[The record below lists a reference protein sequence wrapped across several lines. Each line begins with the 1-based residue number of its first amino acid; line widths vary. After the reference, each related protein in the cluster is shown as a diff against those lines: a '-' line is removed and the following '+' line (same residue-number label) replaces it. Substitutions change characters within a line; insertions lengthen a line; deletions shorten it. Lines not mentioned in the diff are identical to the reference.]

1 MGLIIDTAIIIALER
16 GKVSTKQWSHYGQA
30 YISPIMLTALLIGV
44 DRVKNENKR
53 IKCLAFIEYV
63 KSLFTILPFGIEEV
77 YTYARIIH
85 DLYTQRIT
93 IGTHDMLIAATTITK
108 GFPILTLNVKDFKRI
123 QGLEVLTVSSKD

>member
-1 MGLIIDTAIIIALER
+1 MGLIIDTSIIIALER

-30 YISPIMLTALLIGV
+30 YIIVLTELLIGV
-44 DRVKNENKR
+44 DRVNNENKR

-63 KSLFTILPFGIEEV
+63 KSLFTILPFGIEKV

-93 IGTHDMLIAATTITK
+93 IGTHDMLIAATAITK
-108 GFPILTLNVKDFKRI
+108 GFPILTLNVKR
-123 QGLEVLTVSSKD
+123 L

>member
-16 GKVSTKQWSHYGQA
+16 EKVSTKQWSHYGQT
-30 YISPIMLTALLIGV
+30 YISPIVLTELLIGV

-53 IKCLAFIEYV
+53 IKCLTFIEYV
-63 KSLFTILPFGIEEV
+63 KSLFTILPFDIEEV
-77 YTYARIIH
+77 YTYTRITH

-93 IGTHDMLIAATTITK
+93 IGTHDMLIAATAITK
-108 GFPILTLNVKDFKRI
+108 GFLILTLNVKDFKSI

>member
-16 GKVSTKQWSHYGQA
+16 EKVSTQQWSPYGQT
-30 YISPIMLTALLIGV
+30 YISPIVLTELLIGV

-63 KSLFTILPFGIEEV
+63 LPFGLEEV
-77 YTYARIIH
+77 YTYARITH

-93 IGTHDMLIAATTITK
+93 IGTHDMLIAATAITK
-108 GFPILTLNVKDFKRI
+108 DFLILTLNVKDFKRI
-123 QGLEVLTVSSKD
+123 QELEVLTVSSKD